1 MSQFVMVIEFIK
13 QVALLITACAGL
25 KSSRQK
31 LKLCRDRKNKKKY
44 ARSHKIIAS
53 VYPILHEVLNEHE
66 EIDHVAILKS
76 HNGDGIPKPGTV
88 SYTTYVQ
95 EVWNHKVAPC
105 IEKWQRIP
113 SDEEMTHIIGDLITD
128 KVSHIKVGEPK
139 GILTDYCVGN
149 GIKSVFMVPIETR
162 EDGFL
167 FLNFCSTSSEDLSEV
182 EGIQFEAASCASRI
196 SKLYF
201 SESRLS

>member
-1 MSQFVMVIEFIK
+1 M
-13 QVALLITACAGL
+13 
-25 KSSRQK
+25 
-31 LKLCRDRKNKKKY
+31 
-44 ARSHKIIAS
+44 
-53 VYPILHEVLNEHE
+53 
-66 EIDHVAILKS
+66 
-76 HNGDGIPKPGTV
+76 
-88 SYTTYVQ
+88 
-95 EVWNHKVAPC
+95 
-105 IEKWQRIP
+105 
-113 SDEEMTHIIGDLITD
+113 
-128 KVSHIKVGEPK
+128 SHIKVGEPK